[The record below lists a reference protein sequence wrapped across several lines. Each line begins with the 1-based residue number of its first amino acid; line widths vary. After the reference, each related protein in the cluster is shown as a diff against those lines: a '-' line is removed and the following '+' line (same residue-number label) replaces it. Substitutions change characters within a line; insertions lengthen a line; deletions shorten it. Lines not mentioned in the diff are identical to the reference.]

1 MANKKYQ
8 IQTYVSEEIKEKLDR
23 ICAKYEESLSSIVRR
38 ALVKFLESE
47 G

>member
-8 IQTYVSEEIKEKLDR
+8 VQTYVSKEIKEKLDR
-23 ICAKYEESLSSIVRR
+23 ICAKYGESLSSIVRR
-38 ALVKFLESE
+38 ALVKFLEGE